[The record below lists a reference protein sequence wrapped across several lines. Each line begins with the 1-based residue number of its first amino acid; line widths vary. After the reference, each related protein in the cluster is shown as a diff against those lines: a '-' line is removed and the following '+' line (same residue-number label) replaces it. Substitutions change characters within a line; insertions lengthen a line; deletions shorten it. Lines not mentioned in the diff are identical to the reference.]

1 VILGEIL
8 LNVQFLNV
16 FCREKKKKKKKST
29 IFKTIEEKN
38 LLLELVFTNDEFQL
52 KLVSFLKEKKKKK
65 KKKICDTG
73 INLFGYF
80 RKKKKKN
87 QMTVFFLFLL
97 NSNDYVF

>member
-16 FCREKKKKKKKST
+16 FCRKKKKKNT

-80 RKKKKKN
+80 RKIKNKK
-87 QMTVFFLFLL
+87 
-97 NSNDYVF
+97 SNDCLFSFSFKFK